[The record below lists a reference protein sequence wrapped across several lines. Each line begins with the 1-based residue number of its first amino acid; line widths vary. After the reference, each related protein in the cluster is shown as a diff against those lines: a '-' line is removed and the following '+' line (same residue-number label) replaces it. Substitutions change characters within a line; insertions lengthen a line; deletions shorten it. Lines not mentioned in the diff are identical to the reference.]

1 MIFLI
6 ILSVLIHCVNSNTE
20 KAIFSTS
27 TVFHKLPL
35 AEGIIHGLFHLANNS
50 ESSLSFPYKQLNFKS
65 NFGNSSTMY
74 IYYILENIQDFVGEV
89 RVCWPATV
97 ICESHNN

>member
-1 MIFLI
+1 MIFVV
-6 ILSVLIHCVNSNTE
+6 ILSVLIHCVNSNAE

-35 AEGIIHGLFHLANNS
+35 ADGTIHNS
-50 ESSLSFPYKQLNFKS
+50 LTFPYKQLYFKS
-65 NFGNSSTMY
+65 NFGNSSTMN
-74 IYYILENIQDFVGEV
+74 IYYILENIQDFFGEV

-97 ICESHNN
+97 ICESHTN